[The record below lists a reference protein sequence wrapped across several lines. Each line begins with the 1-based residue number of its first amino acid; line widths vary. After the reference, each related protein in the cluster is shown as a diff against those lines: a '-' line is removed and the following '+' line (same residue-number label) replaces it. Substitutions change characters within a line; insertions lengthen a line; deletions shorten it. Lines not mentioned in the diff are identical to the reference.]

1 MSLGWGELVVI
12 FAIVL
17 LIVGA
22 RRLPELGRSL
32 GQAIRE
38 FRAALRARPGS
49 RDERAG
55 GKPVRR
61 SQDGEGGRHEGGQPS
76 EKR

>member
-1 MSLGWGELVVI
+1 MNVGFGELIVI
-12 FAIVL
+12 LAIVL

-22 RRLPELGRSL
+22 RRLPDIGRSL

-38 FRAALRARPGS
+38 FQKGLRGNAPDDNQS
-49 RDERAG
+49 KD
-55 GKPVRR
+55 
-61 SQDGEGGRHEGGQPS
+61 SSHNT